1 MQAIVNGIRWVQREE
16 HASRKSGESETS
28 VEVEEFPR
36 QLPVDS
42 IEAARGCQCT
52 SCGSQG
58 SFMMRVSIA
67 VQMNLTSQLLSSLP
81 LPPDSAQRT
90 QELRTALKE
99 SFVMAQTMMD
109 EYIQIA
115 KN

>member
-1 MQAIVNGIRWVQREE
+1 
-16 HASRKSGESETS
+16 
-28 VEVEEFPR
+28 
-36 QLPVDS
+36 
-42 IEAARGCQCT
+42 
-52 SCGSQG
+52 
-58 SFMMRVSIA
+58 MMRVSIA